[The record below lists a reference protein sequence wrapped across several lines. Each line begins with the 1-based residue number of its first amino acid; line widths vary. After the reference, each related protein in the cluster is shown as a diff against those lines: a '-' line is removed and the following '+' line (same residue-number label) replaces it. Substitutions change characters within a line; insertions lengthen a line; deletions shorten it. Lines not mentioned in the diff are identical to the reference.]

1 MSLEWARV
9 RALQEQMRLRK
20 LVKASEHMDW
30 VGVDAV
36 IPAQVF
42 VCVARMPALKC
53 PSLSRCGVTMLT
65 TGCGLVP
72 DLGHGGSSA
81 IFPKNQAVR
90 KSPSSQKHRLL
101 HKVK

>member
-20 LVKASEHMDW
+20 FVKTSEHTDW

-42 VCVARMPALKC
+42 VHVARIPALKC
-53 PSLSRCGVTMLT
+53 PSLSRCGVTRL
-65 TGCGLVP
+65 
-72 DLGHGGSSA
+72 A
-81 IFPKNQAVR
+81 IPI
-90 KSPSSQKHRLL
+90 
-101 HKVK
+101 

>member
-42 VCVARMPALKC
+42 VHVARIPALKC
-53 PSLSRCGVTMLT
+53 PSLSRCGVTTL
-65 TGCGLVP
+65 
-72 DLGHGGSSA
+72 A
-81 IFPKNQAVR
+81 IPI
-90 KSPSSQKHRLL
+90 
-101 HKVK
+101 